1 MHAFDQLLF
10 APFKSEMPFP
20 NVKLQDNIQ
29 LRAAAPS
36 SDSVGGYVFM
46 WIVGLCC
53 GWAPG
58 RLVIRYMRSCESER
72 MTWSHTKSLRR
83 VELVFEGLCGQRT

>member
-1 MHAFDQLLF
+1 MQGVTFIHVFGYM
-10 APFKSEMPFP
+10 SE
-20 NVKLQDNIQ
+20 

-53 GWAPG
+53 GRPSG
-58 RLVIRYMRSCESER
+58 RRVIRSMRSCESER
-72 MTWSHTKSLRR
+72 MTWNHTKSLRR
-83 VELVFEGLCGQRT
+83 LELLLEGLRGQRT

>member
-1 MHAFDQLLF
+1 MVICTSIDETWSYAELKIPKLLQIDQ
-10 APFKSEMPFP
+10 K
-20 NVKLQDNIQ
+20 

-53 GWAPG
+53 GWASG
-58 RLVIRYMRSCESER
+58 RRVIRSMRSCESER

-83 VELVFEGLCGQRT
+83 VELVLEGLRGQRT